1 MSPCG
6 EISALDLEQ
15 AVAIYLRQ
23 VYGGCAPESVPR
35 LTPGASIEEHL
46 RSFRDET
53 CAYDGAARRWTLRL
67 GCSHYPFM
75 KLVLQEHLL
84 PGRFYFSVDTH
95 DQFVVPENLPDFAE
109 WRAVLERNRLVRAAI
124 ESEWERAGL
133 PTGAR
138 LRREVLARLGPQGR
152 RGGAGRT
159 APLARVLVADDDED
173 LLVCTAILLREAG
186 YEVVEAPDGQ
196 AAWEALETAPFDL
209 VLVDY
214 EMPRLDGLSLI
225 DRVRQRDD
233 ARARLPIVLTTLAKL
248 PGERT
253 ARASGEL
260 PKPYARAGLLQ
271 AVARYGAAA
280 TRSA

>member
-23 VYGGCAPESVPR
+23 VYGGCPPESVPR
-35 LTPGASIEEHL
+35 LTPGAAIEQHL
-46 RSFRDET
+46 LCLRDET
-53 CAYDGAARRWTLRL
+53 CGYDGAARRWTLRL

-95 DQFVVPENLPDFAE
+95 DQFVVPESLPDFAE

-124 ESEWERAGL
+124 EAEWERAGL

-152 RGGAGRT
+152 RGGRGRA

-186 YEVVEAPDGQ
+186 YEVVEAQDGQ
-196 AAWEALETAPFDL
+196 AAWEALEADSFDL

-225 DRVRQRDD
+225 ERVRQRDD

-248 PGERT
+248 PSERT

-260 PKPYARAGLLQ
+260 PKPYARAGLLR
-271 AVARYGAAA
+271 AVERYGAPPA
-280 TRSA
+280 RSA